1 MKQEFTI
8 IIFSENHVGLLNQ
21 VTTVFTRRNINIE
34 SLNTSESAIAGIH
47 KFTVVVHTT
56 REQVDKLVGQI
67 DKKIDVLKA
76 FVFTADEIIHQEIAL
91 YKVPTEA
98 LMNGSEVEN
107 LVRQYGAQILE
118 VHRDY
123 TVIQKTGHKHE
134 TQELFEKLDKFGVL
148 QFIRSGRVAVTK
160 TNWEQLATYL
170 RQIEK
175 ENREKALKI
184 KNSES

>member
-21 VTTVFTRRNINIE
+21 VTTVFTRRHINIE

-47 KFTVVVHTT
+47 KFTVVVFTT
-56 REQVDKLVGQI
+56 REQVDKLVSQI

-98 LMNGSEVEN
+98 LISGNDVEK
-107 LVRQYGAQILE
+107 LVRQYGARILE

-123 TVIQKTGHKHE
+123 TVIEKTGHKHE

-148 QFIRSGRVAVTK
+148 QFTRSGRIAVTK

-170 RQIEK
+170 RSLDRQAKVVE
-175 ENREKALKI
+175 
-184 KNSES
+184 